1 MKNKILLLCFL
12 LTASLHSWARGLSD
26 EVNPFIGTGGHGH
39 VFIGANVPFGFVQ
52 LGPTQSTQGWDWCS
66 GYHYSDSLLLGFS
79 HLHLSGTGVGDL
91 GDITFLPVK
100 SQTQQ
105 KVHFSHARENASP
118 GYYSILLEDPDVLV
132 ELSATKRTGIQR
144 YTFSD
149 NTPVMLR
156 LDLNIGIGWDKVLEA
171 SAHQEGRRVLTGR
184 RISHGWADYQQLY
197 FVAEFSEDVTIKE
210 QESGVWLLSTPTSAQ
225 PLMVK
230 VGLSAVSVENAR
242 QNLAAEMP
250 GWDFE
255 NVREQAR
262 NEWNRELGRI
272 EVQGGTATQRTIF
285 YTALYHTMTAPSVF
299 NDMNGDYRGSDRQV
313 HQGDFT
319 NYTTFSLWD
328 TYRALHPLMTLIHQ
342 EKMADIA
349 RTMLHIYAEQGKLP
363 VWHLMGNETNCM
375 VGNPAI
381 PVLADMI
388 LKDLITDRA
397 LIDSLYNAMKASAM
411 LDERQLDLLKQY
423 GYLPFDCG
431 ANETV
436 GKGMEYAIADD
447 ALSRVATRLGK
458 TEDAAYF
465 HRRGQSYHYYFDPK
479 SHFMRA
485 ISKTGRYREPFNPF
499 EVMHDYT
506 EGNGWQYTFLVPHDP
521 QGLIRLFDSRSAFVA
536 KLDSLFIAEGELG
549 ADAPPDV
556 SGLIG
561 QYAHGNEPSHHV
573 IYLYNYAYEPWK
585 AADLLRRTMQE
596 MYRNEP
602 DGLSGNEDV
611 GQMSAWYILSAA
623 GIYQVEPAGGPFAI
637 GSPIFN
643 KVVFHLGNGKT
654 FTVTARHN
662 SEQNKYVSRA
672 FLNGQPLRGMFID
685 SKSVVNGGELVL
697 EMSNDYRLAPGPG
710 TIVTRTAREITDNR
724 KRSKAQIVDVR
735 TPKEYDDGHL
745 RRAHNIDVLAPGFGA
760 KALRA
765 LNKDKPVVVYCR
777 SGKRSL
783 RAAEELARL
792 GFGVINMKGGW
803 LEYQETVLK
812 QSRQ

>member
-1 MKNKILLLCFL
+1 MRNKILLLCFVM
-12 LTASLHSWARGLSD
+12 ASGLHSWAGGLSD

-52 LGPTQSTQGWDWCS
+52 LGPTQSTRGWDWCS

-100 SQTQQ
+100 SRAQHN
-105 KVHFSHARENASP
+105 VRFSHGQEVAKP
-118 GYYSILLEDPDVLV
+118 GYYSLSLEDPSVRV
-132 ELSATKRTGIQR
+132 ELSATKRTGVQR
-144 YTFSD
+144 YTFD
-149 NTPVMLR
+149 GKTPAMLR
-156 LDLNIGIGWDKVLEA
+156 LDLNVGIGWDKVLEA
-171 SAHQEGRRVLTGR
+171 SAHQEDSHTITGH
-184 RISHGWADYQQLY
+184 RISHGWADCQQVY
-197 FVAEFSEDVTIKE
+197 FVAEFSHDVLME
-210 QESGVWLLSTPTSAQ
+210 EMESGAYLLSSATSAQ

-242 QNLAAEMP
+242 LNLNAEMP

-255 NVREQAR
+255 KICEQAS
-262 NEWNRELGRI
+262 NEWNRELERI
-272 EVQGGTATQRTIF
+272 EIQGGTQAQRTVF

-299 NDMNGDYRGSDRQV
+299 CDVNGDYRGSDRQV
-313 HQGDFT
+313 HHGAFV

-342 EKMADIA
+342 EKMTDIA
-349 RTMLHIYAEQGKLP
+349 RTMLHIYREQGKLP

-388 LKDLITDRA
+388 LKDLIADSV
-397 LIDSLYNAMKASAM
+397 LIDSLYGAMKASAM

-431 ANETV
+431 ADETV

-447 ALSRVATRLGK
+447 ALGRVAARLGK
-458 TEDAAYF
+458 AEDAAYF
-465 HRRGQSYHYYFDPK
+465 HRRGQSYHHYFDPERR
-479 SHFMRA
+479 FMRA
-485 ISKTGRYREPFNPF
+485 ISKAGAFREPFNPF

-506 EGNGWQYTFLVPHDP
+506 EGNGWQYTFLVPQDP
-521 QGLIRLFDSRSAFVA
+521 QGLIRMFGSRSAFVA
-536 KLDSLFIAEGELG
+536 KLDSLFTAEGELG
-549 ADAPPDV
+549 TDAPPDV
-556 SGLIG
+556 TGLIG

-573 IYLYNYAYEPWK
+573 IYLYDYAYEPWK

-596 MYRNEP
+596 MYRNAP

-643 KVVFHLGNGKT
+643 KVIFHLGNGKT
-654 FTVTARHN
+654 FTVTAREN
-662 SEQNKYVSRA
+662 SAQNKYVKRA
-672 FLNGQPLRGMFID
+672 LWNGRPLRGMFID
-685 SKSVVNGGELVL
+685 SKAVVNGGELML
-697 EMSNDYRLAPGPG
+697 EMSDDYRLTPSAGS
-710 TIVTRTAREITDNR
+710 IVTLPAKDIVSNL
-724 KRSKAQIVDVR
+724 KRSKMQLLDVR
-735 TPKEYDDGHL
+735 TPKEYADGHL
-745 RRAHNIDVLAPGFGA
+745 RKALNIDVLAPEFSA
-760 KALRA
+760 KALHA
-765 LNKDKPVVVYCR
+765 LSKDRPVVVYCR
-777 SGKRSL
+777 SGKRSM
-783 RAAEELARL
+783 RAAEQLAAH
-792 GFGVINMKGGW
+792 GFSIINMKGGW
-803 LEYQETVLK
+803 AEYQETVLGK
-812 QSRQ
+812 P